1 MGKPARIMNPSPAV
15 TGDAPRVAAPVMIGY
30 VSASTLAH
38 LLDCGETKIWE
49 DTKRGI
55 LPKPYQI
62 GGAKRWKWSEVEN
75 HIESGSHGP
84 TSPAD
89 PILGAARGR

>member
-1 MGKPARIMNPSPAV
+1 MAKHARITPIDHVAHTS
-15 TGDAPRVAAPVMIGY
+15 APTQIAPVMVAY
-30 VSASTLAH
+30 VSASTLAR

-55 LPKPYQI
+55 LPMPYHI
-62 GGAKRWKWSEVEN
+62 GGATRWKWSEVEN
-75 HIESGSHGP
+75 HIESGSDGKSRP
-84 TSPAD
+84 PD